1 MRRIESVQVPGETRR
16 MLRERL
22 ARFLPSH
29 STPRS
34 GLDLVARPPVSDKE
48 FVDLLLN
55 LEFLPGDD
63 ISRARALYEEA
74 AQRQA
79 LTWTEPATE
88 MAVLVQPDATEG
100 NEPRASDGNTAAVP
114 ASSRHSAG
122 VTVSVQIIPDS
133 PSLDGLY
140 PPPSFNELVARG
152 WIRLSW
158 GRFSVPRDLGMASR
172 RQPQAAGTAF
182 KLLVEARHQDVF
194 GLRDGFGPGGELQ
207 VIADGIVTEQFRPV
221 EVACISRPWIA
232 ARLWDT
238 PLVVSGEVGVD
249 DAEQRLSCWIDRW
262 NLLNCPSFPMS
273 SYLEPASF
281 EEFVETALTVLRAT
295 STTPGWEAFREA
307 ARAPITLL
315 YPHRGADAESVVSSV
330 PATTVERMEWLARG
344 LVEQTSYEYM
354 ETRGSS
360 LLSVLLNEIQDA
372 TFDPR
377 HLASRL
383 MEFVVERPVLL
394 QQLVL
399 RVRQAPVLLADMLM
413 VPSTCTLACSLIASW
428 EFNSGGWNRDFQ
440 AQANHTTAM
449 LAFEDAIA
457 LLGGHLDADCVPASE
472 LAALYLH
479 IYELASNP
487 RQSSRRFAMLSLLRQ
502 ELTASATSIQDAV
515 FSALVASASA
525 GTDQMTAFCAAL
537 NLVSEGGGA
546 DHIDPSE
553 IVTLYLDVLLLQNER
568 GGLRQLGLPAA
579 QSFVSLAL
587 RCEENLRNRFL
598 GAVDVRAWLRS
609 APTSPDEQHSFRDL
623 LARRIRLHIRL
634 LSRALAGWPTEVPNE
649 LVDALSNAIHAGA
662 TDQPQRGRVDAF
674 VPGPGFGVAW
684 AEEQPIALDLAGALR
699 RLQGGALQKLV
710 TQLCQV
716 DEPLVLAGIIA
727 NTPVAVHEQIKTH
740 LQSLTPENTPD
751 VWNWPALQARVDAL
765 LNAELP
771 EIAEV
776 FIAAEREACTWGP
789 VPGREISTLR
799 ANLRMLLLRQDWPA
813 IVSYSLPENLSEA
826 IRREGG
832 DLLLFYRGIAELK
845 KPDGN
850 PAAAEAMFLDLTQ
863 RNRGV
868 TSYPINLFACRVSRL
883 LSGDSFGLLSGDAL
897 TQAKRYLAEA
907 QQETRPLIQHS
918 PADLKALDVN
928 RAMLLLAVG
937 QPRESLQVLMDLTDA
952 NHDAS
957 IEGFRALAM
966 ARLDRKREALVVLA
980 QTESAFGRS
989 DLLSAIRANID
1000 THRPYATAPNILLD
1014 DDPVPGIRHA
1024 FEAFSRLG
1032 AAEQAQVLQSRGSL
1046 ELYLLEEVRGACAS
1060 IVAVAPMMR
1069 ELGMVRYEDDIS
1081 GVLKQV
1087 LRSRLLLTQWAVEDQ
1102 PRGGFSQTGGVGERD
1117 LVISKGS
1124 ATLAVIEAL
1133 IVDPVATG
1141 NLTSHFTKLLG
1152 YDTCRIFFHI
1162 TYARRSNC
1170 AAILAHLRTA
1180 CASPP
1185 AGFSHLRTEELDDY
1199 DSMPVGFKAYF
1210 ELDSRNVVVV
1220 FLALEIG
1227 QPIQRAAAAM
1237 A

>member
-1 MRRIESVQVPGETRR
+1 MRRIESTQVPAETRR

-22 ARFLPSH
+22 ARFLPAH
-29 STPRS
+29 STLKG
-34 GLDLVARPPVSDKE
+34 GLDLVVRPPVSDKE
-48 FVDLLLN
+48 LVDLLLN

-63 ISRARALYEEA
+63 IGRARVVYEEA

-79 LTWTEPATE
+79 LTWTDPPPEPVATPPAIE
-88 MAVLVQPDATEG
+88 EIQHGAP
-100 NEPRASDGNTAAVP
+100 DGNNNAAP
-114 ASSRHSAG
+114 ASHASS
-122 VTVSVQIIPDS
+122 VQVMVSVQVIPDS
-133 PSLDGLY
+133 PSFDGLF
-140 PPPSFNELVARG
+140 PPPSFDELLARG
-152 WIRLSW
+152 WIRQTW
-158 GRFSVPRDLGMASR
+158 GRFSVPDDLGRASR

-182 KLLVEARHQDVF
+182 KLLVEARYQDVF
-194 GLRDGFGPGGELQ
+194 KLRDGFCPGGELL
-207 VIADGIVTEQFRPV
+207 VIANAIVTEQFRPG

-238 PLVVSGEVGVD
+238 PVGASTGSGVD
-249 DAEQRLSCWIDRW
+249 DAQQRLSRWIDSW
-262 NLLNCPSFPMS
+262 QLLNSPSFQMS

-281 EEFVETALTVLRAT
+281 EEFVEVGLAVLTAVT
-295 STTPGWEAFREA
+295 TTPCWAEFREA

-315 YPHRGADAESVVSSV
+315 YPHRAADAESVVSSV
-330 PATTVERMEWLARG
+330 PATTVERVDWMSRG
-344 LVEQTSYEYM
+344 LAEQTFHEYLG
-354 ETRGSS
+354 TRASS

-372 TFDPR
+372 TFDQK

-383 MEFVVERPVLL
+383 MEFVIERPALL

-413 VPSTCTLACSLIASW
+413 VPATCPLACSLVASW
-428 EFNSGGWNRDFQ
+428 EFNFGGWNRDFQ
-440 AQANHTTAM
+440 AQANDTTAM

-457 LLGGHLDADCVPASE
+457 LLGGHLDAERVPATE
-472 LAALYLH
+472 LAALYRN

-487 RQSSRRFAMLSLLRQ
+487 SKPSRRFAMLSLLRQ
-502 ELTASATSIQDAV
+502 ELASAATSIQDAV
-515 FSALVASASA
+515 FAALVASASA
-525 GTDQMTAFCAAL
+525 GNDKMSGFCAAL
-537 NLVSEGGGA
+537 DFVSDGGGV
-546 DHIDPSE
+546 DRIDPSE
-553 IVTLYLDVLLLQNER
+553 IVALYLDVLLLQNER
-568 GGLRQLGLPAA
+568 GGLAQLGLPAA

-587 RCEENLRNRFL
+587 RCAENLRRRFL
-598 GAVDVRAWLRS
+598 GAVDVRAWLQS
-609 APTSPDEQHSFRDL
+609 APTAPDEQPSVRNL
-623 LARRIRLHIRL
+623 LARRIRVHIRL
-634 LSRALAGWPTEVPNE
+634 LSRAMAGWPTEVPNE
-649 LVDALSNAIHAGA
+649 LIDALSNAVHAGA

-674 VPGPGFGVAW
+674 VPGPGFGFTW
-684 AEEQPIALDLAGALR
+684 GEEQPIALDLAGALR
-699 RLQGGALQKLV
+699 RLQGNSLQQLV
-710 TQLCQV
+710 TELCQI
-716 DEPLVLAGIIA
+716 DEPIVLAGIIA
-727 NTPVAVHEQIKTH
+727 NTPVAVHEQIKRR
-740 LQSLTPENTPD
+740 LQTLTPENAPE
-751 VWNWPALQARVDAL
+751 VWSWPALQARVDAL

-771 EIAEV
+771 EVAEV
-776 FIAAEREACTWGP
+776 FITAEREASTWGP
-789 VPGREISTLR
+789 VPGREIATIR
-799 ANLRMLLLRQDWPA
+799 ATLRMLLLRQDWPA
-813 IVSYSLPENLSEA
+813 IASYSLPDNLSEA

-850 PAAAEAMFLDLTQ
+850 PAAAEAMFLDLNQ

-883 LSGDSFGLLSGDAL
+883 LSGDSFGLLSGEVL

-928 RAMLLLAVG
+928 RAMLQLAVG
-937 QPRESLQVLMDLTDA
+937 QPRESLQVLMDLSDASHDA
-952 NHDAS
+952 N

-966 ARLDRKREALVVLA
+966 ARLGRKREALVVLTQA
-980 QTESAFGRS
+980 ESAFGRS

-1000 THRPYATAPNILLD
+1000 THRPYATAPNMLLD

-1032 AAEQAQVLQSRGSL
+1032 AVEQAQVLQSRGSL
-1046 ELYLLEEVRGACAS
+1046 EYYLLEEVRGACAS
-1060 IVAVAPMMR
+1060 IVALAPMMR
-1069 ELGMVRYEDDIS
+1069 ELGMVRIEDDIS

-1102 PRGGFSQTGGVGERD
+1102 PRGGFSQPGGVGERD

-1133 IVDPVATG
+1133 ITDSVATG

-1152 YDTCRIFFHI
+1152 YDTCRFFFHI

-1185 AGFSHLRTEELDDY
+1185 SGFTHRRTEELEDY
-1199 DSMPVGFKAYF
+1199 DSMPVGFKAYY

-1227 QPIQRAAAAM
+1227 QPIQRAAAAN

>member
-1 MRRIESVQVPGETRR
+1 
-16 MLRERL
+16 ML
-22 ARFLPSH
+22 
-29 STPRS
+29 
-34 GLDLVARPPVSDKE
+34 
-48 FVDLLLN
+48 
-55 LEFLPGDD
+55 
-63 ISRARALYEEA
+63 ALGA
-74 AQRQA
+74 I
-79 LTWTEPATE
+79 
-88 MAVLVQPDATEG
+88 EG
-100 NEPRASDGNTAAVP
+100 NGHGSSEGNATGAS
-114 ASSRHSAG
+114 ASSSSSAPI
-122 VTVSVQIIPDS
+122 TVSVQIIPDS

-140 PPPSFNELVARG
+140 PPPSFDELVARG

-158 GRFSVPRDLGMASR
+158 GRFSVPGDLGMASR
-172 RQPQAAGTAF
+172 RQPQAAGTAY
-182 KLLVEARHQDVF
+182 KLLVEARYRDVF
-194 GLRDGFGPGGELQ
+194 CLRDGFSPGGELQ
-207 VIADGIVTEQFRPV
+207 VIADGIVTEQFRPGD
-221 EVACISRPWIA
+221 VACISRPWIA
-232 ARLWDT
+232 ARLWDA
-238 PLVVSGEVGVD
+238 PLVVSGDGDVD

-281 EEFVETALTVLRAT
+281 EEFVEVALTVLRAT
-295 STTPGWEAFREA
+295 STTPGWELFREA
-307 ARAPITLL
+307 ARAPMILL

-330 PATTVERMEWLARG
+330 PATTVVERMEWMARG
-344 LVEQTSYEYM
+344 LAEQTSYEYM

-377 HLASRL
+377 HLAPRL

-399 RVRQAPVLLADMLM
+399 RIRQAPVLLADMLM
-413 VPSTCTLACSLIASW
+413 APATCTLACSLIASW
-428 EFNSGGWNRDFQ
+428 EFNTGGWNRDFQ
-440 AQANHTTAM
+440 AQANHTTEM

-457 LLGGHLDADCVPASE
+457 LLGGHLDAERVPASE
-472 LAALYLH
+472 LAALYQY

-487 RQSSRRFAMLSLLRQ
+487 RTSSRRFAMLSLLRQ
-502 ELTASATSIQDAV
+502 ELTAAATSIQDAV
-515 FSALVASASA
+515 FAALVASVSA
-525 GTDQMTAFCAAL
+525 GTDKMTGFCAAL
-537 NLVSEGGGA
+537 DFVSEGGGV
-546 DHIDPSE
+546 DRIDPSE
-553 IVTLYLDVLLLQNER
+553 IVSLYLDVLLPQGGR
-568 GGLRQLGLPAA
+568 VGLRQFELNAA

-609 APTSPDEQHSFRDL
+609 APTSPDEQYSFRDL
-623 LARRIRLHIRL
+623 LARRIRLHVRL
-634 LSRALAGWPTEVPNE
+634 LSRAMSGWPTEVPNE
-649 LVDALSNAIHAGA
+649 LVEALSNAVHAGA
-662 TDQPQRGRVDAF
+662 TDQQQRGRVDAF
-674 VPGPGFGVAW
+674 VPGLGFGHAW
-684 AEEQPIALDLAGALR
+684 GEEQPIALDLAGALR
-699 RLQGGALQKLV
+699 RLQGSSLQRLV
-710 TQLCQV
+710 TQLCQI
-716 DEPLVLAGIIA
+716 DEPIVLAGIIA
-727 NTPVAVHEQIKTH
+727 NTPVARHEQIKTH
-740 LQSLTPENTPD
+740 LQTLTPENAPD

-776 FIAAEREACTWGP
+776 FIAAEREAMTRGP

-799 ANLRMLLLRQDWPA
+799 ANLRMLLLRQDWTA
-813 IVSYSLPENLSEA
+813 IASYSLPENLSEA

-850 PAAAEAMFLDLTQ
+850 PAAAEAMFSDLTQ
-863 RNRGV
+863 RNRSV

-883 LSGDSFGLLSGDAL
+883 LSGDSFGLLPGEAL

-918 PADLKALDVN
+918 PADLKALDIN

-937 QPRESLQVLMDLTDA
+937 QPRESLQVLMGLTDA

-966 ARLDRKREALVVLA
+966 ARLGRKREALVVLA
-980 QTESAFGRS
+980 QAESAFGRS

-1000 THRPYATAPNILLD
+1000 THRPYATAPNMLLD

-1032 AAEQAQVLQSRGSL
+1032 AVEQAQALQSRGSL

-1087 LRSRLLLTQWAVEDQ
+1087 LRSRLLLTQWVVEDQ

-1124 ATLAVIEAL
+1124 ATLSVIEAL

-1152 YDTCRIFFHI
+1152 YDTCRFFFHI

-1180 CASPP
+1180 CTSPP
-1185 AGFSHLRTEELDDY
+1185 AGFSHVRTEELD
-1199 DSMPVGFKAYF
+1199 DSMPVGFKAYY
-1210 ELDSRNVVVV
+1210 EIDSRNVVVV

-1227 QPIQRAAAAM
+1227 QTIQRAAAAM

>member
-1 MRRIESVQVPGETRR
+1 MRRIESTQVPGETRK

-22 ARFLPSH
+22 ARFLPTY
-29 STPRS
+29 STPRA
-34 GLDLVARPPVSDKE
+34 GLDVVARPPVSDGE

-63 ISRARALYEEA
+63 ISRARTLYEQA

-79 LTWTEPATE
+79 LSWTEPQTE
-88 MAVLVQPDATEG
+88 AAVLAPGAIEG
-100 NEPRASDGNTAAVP
+100 NELGSSESNTIGAP
-114 ASSRHSAG
+114 ASSSPSAP
-122 VTVSVQIIPDS
+122 VTVSIQIIADS

-140 PPPSFNELVARG
+140 PPPLFDDLVARG

-158 GRFSVPRDLGMASR
+158 GRFSVPGDLVMASL

-182 KLLVEARHQDVF
+182 KLLVEERHRDVF
-194 GLRDGFGPGGELQ
+194 KLRDGFNPSGELK
-207 VIADGIVTEQFRPV
+207 VIADGIVTEQYRIG

-232 ARLWDT
+232 ARLWDS
-238 PLVVSGEVGVD
+238 PLVVSDNGGAE
-249 DAEQRLSCWIDRW
+249 DAEHRLSRWIDRW
-262 NLLNCPSFPMS
+262 VLLNCPSFSMS
-273 SYLEPASF
+273 NYLVPASF
-281 EEFVETALTVLRAT
+281 EEFVEVAMSVLRAT
-295 STTPGWEAFREA
+295 STTPTWDGFREA

-315 YPHRGADAESVVSSV
+315 YPHRAGGSESIVSSI
-330 PATTVERMEWLARG
+330 PGTTVERIQWMARG
-344 LVEQTSYEYM
+344 LAEQTSYEYM

-372 TFDPR
+372 TLDPR
-377 HLASRL
+377 HLAPRL
-383 MEFVVERPVLL
+383 MEFIVERPVLL

-399 RVRQAPVLLADMLM
+399 RIRQAPVLLADMLM
-413 VPSTCTLACSLIASW
+413 VPATCTLACSLIASW
-428 EFNSGGWNRDFQ
+428 EFHSGGWNRDFQ
-440 AQANHTTAM
+440 AQANHTTEM

-457 LLGGHLDADCVPASE
+457 LLGGHLDAEGVPATE
-472 LAALYLH
+472 LAALYRY

-487 RQSSRRFAMLSLLRQ
+487 RTSSKRVAMLSLLRQ
-502 ELTASATSIQDAV
+502 ELTAAATSIQDAV
-515 FSALVASASA
+515 FSALVTSASAS
-525 GTDQMTAFCAAL
+525 TNRMTSFCAAL
-537 NLVSEGGGA
+537 DLISEGGGS
-546 DHIDPSE
+546 DRVDPSE
-553 IVTLYLDVLLLQNER
+553 IVALYLDVLLLQDER
-568 GGLRQLGLPAA
+568 GGLQQLGLPAA

-587 RCEENLRNRFL
+587 RCEENLRKRFL
-598 GAVDVRAWLRS
+598 DAVDVRAWLLS
-609 APTSPDEQHSFRDL
+609 APISSDEQYSFRIS
-623 LARRIRLHIRL
+623 LARRIRLHIRI
-634 LSRALAGWPTEVPNE
+634 LSRALAGWPTDVPNE
-649 LVDALSNAIHAGA
+649 LVVALSNAVHAGA
-662 TDQPQRGRVDAF
+662 TDLPQRGRVDAF
-674 VPGPGFGVAW
+674 VPEPGFGFAW

-699 RLQGGALQKLV
+699 RLQGAALQQLV

-727 NTPVAVHEQIKTH
+727 NTPVSHHDQIRGH
-740 LQSLTPENTPD
+740 LQALTPENVPD
-751 VWNWPALQARVDAL
+751 VWSLPALQARVDAL
-765 LNAELP
+765 LNAQLP
-771 EIAEV
+771 DVAEV
-776 FIAAEREACTWGP
+776 FIAAEREASTLGP

-799 ANLRMLLLRQDWPA
+799 ANLRLLLLRQDWPA
-813 IVSYSLPENLSEA
+813 IAAYSLPANLSEA
-826 IRREGG
+826 IRRECS

-863 RNRGV
+863 RNHGV
-868 TSYPINLFACRVSRL
+868 TSYPINLFACRVNRL
-883 LSGDSFGLLSGDAL
+883 LRGDSFGLLSGEAL
-897 TQAKRYLAEA
+897 TQAKRYLAET
-907 QQETRPLIQHS
+907 QQITRPLIQHS

-952 NHDAS
+952 NQDAS

-966 ARLDRKREALVVLA
+966 ARLSRRREALVVLA
-980 QTESAFGRS
+980 QAESTFGRS
-989 DLLSAIRANID
+989 DLFSAIRENID
-1000 THRPYATAPNILLD
+1000 THRPYATAPNMLLD

-1032 AAEQAQVLQSRGSL
+1032 AVEQAQVLQSRGSL
-1046 ELYLLEEVRGACAS
+1046 ELYMLEEVRGACAS

-1102 PRGGFSQTGGVGERD
+1102 SRGGFSQTGGVGERD
-1117 LVISKGS
+1117 IVISKGS
-1124 ATLAVIEAL
+1124 ATLAVLEAL
-1133 IVDPVATG
+1133 VVDYVETG
-1141 NLTSHFTKLLG
+1141 NLNAHFTKLLG
-1152 YDTCRIFFHI
+1152 YDTCRFFFHI

-1170 AAILAHLRTA
+1170 AKILVHLRTA
-1180 CASPP
+1180 CTSPP
-1185 AGFSHLRTEELDDY
+1185 EGFIHVRNEELDD
-1199 DSMPVGFKAYF
+1199 DSMPVGFKAYY
-1210 ELDSRNVVVV
+1210 EIDSRKIVVV

>member
-1 MRRIESVQVPGETRR
+1 MRRIESAQVPGETRS

-22 ARFLPSH
+22 ARFLPTY
-29 STPRS
+29 STSRG
-34 GLDLVARPPVSDKE
+34 GLDLAVRPTVSDKE
-48 FVDLLLN
+48 FVDLLLS
-55 LEFLPGDD
+55 LEFLPGND
-63 ISRARALYEEA
+63 IARARSLYDQA
-74 AQRQA
+74 VQKQA
-79 LTWTEPATE
+79 LSWIEPPTEEVVVSPN
-88 MAVLVQPDATEG
+88 EG
-100 NEPRASDGNTAAVP
+100 NEHGVSEGNISETP
-114 ASSRHSAG
+114 TSSSSSVR
-122 VTVSVQIIPDS
+122 VTVSVQSIPDS

-140 PPPSFNELVARG
+140 PPPSFDELLARG
-152 WIRLSW
+152 WIRQSW
-158 GRFSVPRDLGMASR
+158 GRFSVPGDLGMASR
-172 RQPQAAGTAF
+172 RQPQATGTAF
-182 KLLVEARHQDVF
+182 KVLVEEQYRDEF
-194 GLRDGFGPGGELQ
+194 KLRDGFNPAGELQ
-207 VIADGIVTEQFRPV
+207 VIADGIVTEQFQPGK
-221 EVACISRPWIA
+221 VACISRPWIA

-238 PLVVSGEVGVD
+238 PLVASGGGD
-249 DAEQRLSCWIDRW
+249 ANNAEQRLSRWIDSW
-262 NLLNCPSFPMS
+262 KLLNCPTFPMS
-273 SYLEPASF
+273 NYLEPTSF
-281 EEFVETALTVLRAT
+281 EEFVEVAMSVLSAT
-295 STTPGWEAFREA
+295 STTPGWEVFRVA
-307 ARAPITLL
+307 ARAPQTLL
-315 YPHRGADAESVVSSV
+315 FPHRDVDSESIVSPI
-330 PATTVERMEWLARG
+330 PATTVERMEWMARG
-344 LVEQTSYEYM
+344 LAEQTSYEYM

-360 LLSVLLNEIQDA
+360 LLSVLLNEIQD
-372 TFDPR
+372 TTLDPK

-399 RVRQAPVLLADMLM
+399 RVRQAPALLADMLM
-413 VPSTCTLACSLIASW
+413 APATCTLACSLIASW

-440 AQANHTTAM
+440 AQANLTTEM

-457 LLGGHLDADCVPASE
+457 LLGGHLDAERVPATE
-472 LAALYLH
+472 LAALYRN

-487 RQSSRRFAMLSLLRQ
+487 RNSSRRFAMLSLLRQ
-502 ELTASATSIQDAV
+502 ELASAATSMQDAV
-515 FSALVASASA
+515 FAALVASAST
-525 GTDQMTAFCAAL
+525 GTDKMTGFCAAL
-537 NLVSEGGGA
+537 DYVSEGGGV
-546 DHIDPSE
+546 DRIDPSE
-553 IVTLYLDVLLLQNER
+553 IVSLYLDVLLLQNER
-568 GGLRQLGLPAA
+568 GGLTQLGLPAA

-587 RCEENLRNRFL
+587 RCEENLRKRFL
-598 GAVDVRAWLRS
+598 GAVDVRAWLLS
-609 APTSPDEQHSFRDL
+609 APISPDEQHSFHIS
-623 LARRIRLHIRL
+623 LAHRIRVHIRL

-649 LVDALSNAIHAGA
+649 LVDALSNAVHAGA

-674 VPGPGFGVAW
+674 VPGPGFGFAW

-699 RLQGGALQKLV
+699 RLQGRALQKLV

-727 NTPVAVHEQIKTH
+727 NTPVGHHEQIRAH
-740 LQSLTPENTPD
+740 LQTLTPENVPD
-751 VWNWPALQARVDAL
+751 VWNLPALQARVEAL

-771 EIAEV
+771 EVAEV
-776 FIAAEREACTWGP
+776 FIAAERDASTLGP

-799 ANLRMLLLRQDWPA
+799 ANLRLLLLRQDWPA
-813 IVSYSLPENLSEA
+813 IAAYSLPENLSEA

-845 KPDGN
+845 MPNGN
-850 PAAAEAMFLDLTQ
+850 PAAAEAMFSDLTQ

-883 LSGDSFGLLSGDAL
+883 LSGDSFGLLSGEAL

-907 QQETRPLIQHS
+907 QQETRPLIQHF

-937 QPRESLQVLMDLTDA
+937 QPRESLQVLMDLADA
-952 NHDAS
+952 NQDAS

-980 QTESAFGRS
+980 QAESAFGRS
-989 DLLSAIRANID
+989 DLFSAIRANID
-1000 THRPYATAPNILLD
+1000 THRPYTTAPNMLLD

-1024 FEAFSRLG
+1024 FEAFSRLR
-1032 AAEQAQVLQSRGSL
+1032 AVEQAQVLQSRGSL
-1046 ELYLLEEVRGACAS
+1046 ELYMLEEVRGACAS
-1060 IVAVAPMMR
+1060 MVAVAPMMR

-1133 IVDPVATG
+1133 IADTVATG

-1152 YDTCRIFFHI
+1152 YDTCRFFFHI

-1185 AGFSHLRTEELDDY
+1185 AGFSHRRTEELDDY
-1199 DSMPVGFKAYF
+1199 DSMPVGFKAYY
-1210 ELDSRNVVVV
+1210 EIDSRNVVVV

>member
-1 MRRIESVQVPGETRR
+1 M
-16 MLRERL
+16 
-22 ARFLPSH
+22 
-29 STPRS
+29 
-34 GLDLVARPPVSDKE
+34 ARPPVSEKE

-63 ISRARALYEEA
+63 ISRARTLYEQA
-74 AQRQA
+74 AQSQA
-79 LTWTEPATE
+79 LSWAEPPTEVT
-88 MAVLVQPDATEG
+88 VLAPGAIEG
-100 NEPRASDGNTAAVP
+100 NEL
-114 ASSRHSAG
+114 ASSEGDTTGAPVSNSPSSP
-122 VTVSVQIIPDS
+122 VTVSVQIIADS
-133 PSLDGLY
+133 PCMDGLY
-140 PPPSFNELVARG
+140 PPPSFDELVARG
-152 WIRLSW
+152 WIRLAW
-158 GRFSVPRDLGMASR
+158 GRFSVPQDLGMASR
-172 RQPQAAGTAF
+172 RQPQASGTAF
-182 KLLVEARHQDVF
+182 KLLVEERYRDVF
-194 GLRDGFGPGGELQ
+194 TLRDEFSPGEELQ
-207 VIADGIVTEQFRPV
+207 AIADGIVTEQYRPG

-238 PLVVSGEVGVD
+238 ELTVAGDEDVD
-249 DAEQRLSCWIDRW
+249 DAEQRLSRWIDRW
-262 NLLNCPSFPMS
+262 ELLNCPSFPMS
-273 SYLEPASF
+273 RYLKSPSF
-281 EEFVETALTVLRAT
+281 EEFVEVALTVLGAA

-307 ARAPITLL
+307 ARAPMILL
-315 YPHRGADAESVVSSV
+315 YPHRGEDSESVVSSV
-330 PATTVERMEWLARG
+330 PATAVERVQWMERG
-344 LVEQTSYEYM
+344 LAEQTSYEYM

-372 TFDPR
+372 PFDSR
-377 HLASRL
+377 NLASRL
-383 MEFVVERPVLL
+383 MEIVVERPVLL

-413 VPSTCTLACSLIASW
+413 APATCTLACSLIASW
-428 EFNSGGWNRDFQ
+428 ECNTGGWNRDFQ
-440 AQANHTTAM
+440 AQANHTTEM

-457 LLGGHLDADCVPASE
+457 LLGGYLDAGLLPASE
-472 LAALYLH
+472 LAALYRY
-479 IYELASNP
+479 IYEQASNP
-487 RQSSRRFAMLSLLRQ
+487 RKSSRRYAMLSLLRQ
-502 ELTASATSIQDAV
+502 ELSTTDTNTQDAV
-515 FSALVASASA
+515 FAALVAAASA
-525 GTDQMTAFCAAL
+525 GSDKMSGFCAAL
-537 NLVSEGGGA
+537 DFVSEGGGT
-546 DHIDPSE
+546 DRIDPSE
-553 IVTLYLDVLLLQNER
+553 IVSLYLDVLLAQGEPVEPI
-568 GGLRQLGLPAA
+568 QLELNAA
-579 QSFVSLAL
+579 QSFVALAL
-587 RCEENLRNRFL
+587 RCEDNLRNRFL
-598 GAVDVRAWLRS
+598 GAVDVRAWLRT
-609 APTSPDEQHSFRDL
+609 APTSQDAQYSFRDL
-623 LARRIRLHIRL
+623 LARRIRLHVRL
-634 LSRALAGWPTEVPNE
+634 LSRAIAGWPTEVPTE
-649 LVDALSNAIHAGA
+649 LADALSNAIHAGA
-662 TDQPQRGRVDAF
+662 TDQQHRGRIDAF
-674 VPGPGFGVAW
+674 VPGPGYGHIW
-684 AEEQPIALDLAGALR
+684 ADERPIAVDLAGALR

-727 NTPVAVHEQIKTH
+727 NTPVGHHDQIRAH
-740 LQSLTPENTPD
+740 LQTLTPENAPD

-765 LNAELP
+765 LNAGLP

-776 FIAAEREACTWGP
+776 FIAAEREASTWGP

-813 IVSYSLPENLSEA
+813 IASYSLPENLSEA

-850 PAAAEAMFLDLTQ
+850 PEAAEAMFLDLAQ

-883 LSGDSFGLLSGDAL
+883 LSGDSFGLLSGEAL

-907 QQETRPLIQHS
+907 QQGTRPLIQHS

-980 QTESAFGRS
+980 QAESAFGRS

-1000 THRPYATAPNILLD
+1000 THQPYATAPNMLLD

-1046 ELYLLEEVRGACAS
+1046 ELYLLGEVRGACAS

-1087 LRSRLLLTQWAVEDQ
+1087 LCSRLLLTQWAVEDQ

-1117 LVISKGS
+1117 IVISKGS
-1124 ATLAVIEAL
+1124 ATLAVLEAL
-1133 IVDPVATG
+1133 IVDYVETG
-1141 NLTSHFTKLLG
+1141 NLNSHFTKLLG
-1152 YDTCRIFFHI
+1152 YDTCRFFFHI

-1180 CASPP
+1180 CTSPP
-1185 AGFSHLRTEELDDY
+1185 EGFIHVRNEELDDD
-1199 DSMPVGFKAYF
+1199 DSMPVGFKAYY
-1210 ELDSRNVVVV
+1210 EIDSRKVAVV

-1227 QPIQRAAAAM
+1227 QPTQRAAAAM